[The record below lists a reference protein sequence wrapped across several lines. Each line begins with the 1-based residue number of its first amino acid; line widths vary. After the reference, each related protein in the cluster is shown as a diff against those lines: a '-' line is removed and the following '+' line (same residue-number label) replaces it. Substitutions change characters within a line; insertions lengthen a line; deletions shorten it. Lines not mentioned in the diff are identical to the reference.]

1 MLGEKKYDI
10 ITTTMLLALKRS
22 FISKPLLESL
32 QKLPEQI
39 SSVIKDEKNFALN
52 FSAGDIETIVINGM
66 GGSNLG
72 GYVIQSIFRDRL
84 KIPLLIEPGYDVPGY
99 VNSKTLYIISSYS
112 GSTEEPIAAY
122 KIAKR
127 RGAMIIVLCSD
138 NDSSLKKLA
147 LRDNVAHYF
156 FATSS
161 NPSNQPRLGLGY
173 GVSSLLML
181 FKKLNFLS
189 IKDKD
194 LEIIISQLKRKN
206 SILSKKGNEAE
217 QLAKKLVGHEALIIG
232 GQLFEGNLRIMR
244 NQWCETG
251 KNFAS
256 YLVVPDMN
264 HFSLEGLGKPVSNKK
279 RLVAI
284 EIQSSLYDAKIKKR
298 LELTKEIIKRQGI
311 KVVSY
316 SPSGKTPLAQSFDL
330 LQFGSWLTYYL
341 SIQNHVDPLPVPW
354 VDWFKKQL
362 LTK

>member
-1 MLGEKKYDI
+1 LLGEKKYDI
-10 ITTTMLLALKRS
+10 ITVTMLLALKRLP
-22 FISKPLLESL
+22 ISKPLLESL

-39 SSVIKDEKNFALN
+39 SSVVKDEKNIALN

-72 GYVIQSIFRDRL
+72 GYVIQSIFRDHL
-84 KIPLLIEPGYDVPGY
+84 KIPLLIEPGYDVPAY
-99 VNSKTLYIISSYS
+99 VNKKTLYIVSSYS

-122 KIAKR
+122 KAAKR
-127 RGAMIIVLCSD
+127 RGAMIIILCSES
-138 NDSSLKKLA
+138 NSPLKKLA
-147 LRDNVAHYF
+147 ERDNVAHYF
-156 FATSS
+156 FKTSA

-173 GVSSLLML
+173 GVSGLLML
-181 FKKLNFLS
+181 FKKLNFLTL
-189 IKDKD
+189 KDKD
-194 LEIIISQLKRKN
+194 LLKIISQLKRKN
-206 SILSKKGNEAE
+206 SILSKKGNEA
-217 QLAKKLVGHEALIIG
+217 QVLAKKLSGHEAILIG

-264 HFSLEGLGKPVSNKK
+264 HYSLEGLGKPTSNKK
-279 RLVAI
+279 RLAAL

-298 LELTKEIIKRQGI
+298 LALTKEVIKRQGI
-311 KVVSY
+311 SVVTY
-316 SPSGKTPLAQSFDL
+316 TPPGNTSLAQSFDL

-341 SIQNHVDPLPVPW
+341 SIQNRVDPLPVPW
-354 VDWFKKQL
+354 VDWFKKEL

>member
-1 MLGEKKYDI
+1 LLGEKKYDI
-10 ITTTMLLALKRS
+10 ITVTMFLALKRS
-22 FISKPLLESL
+22 PISKPLLESL

-39 SSVIKDEKNFALN
+39 NSVIRDEKNISLHFPADTL
-52 FSAGDIETIVINGM
+52 ETIVINGM

-72 GYVIQSIFRDRL
+72 GYLIQSIFRDRL
-84 KIPLLIEPGYDVPGY
+84 KIPLLIEPGYEIPAY
-99 VNSKTLYIISSYS
+99 VNKKTLYIVSSYS

-127 RGAMIIVLCSD
+127 RGAKIIIMCSD
-138 NDSSLKKLA
+138 SNNPLRKLA
-147 LRDNVAHYF
+147 KRDNVPHYF
-156 FATSS
+156 FTTTA

-173 GVSSLLML
+173 GVSGLLIL
-181 FKKLNFLS
+181 FKKLSLLS

-194 LEIIISQLKRKN
+194 LKEIITQLKRKN
-206 SILSKKGNEAE
+206 SVLSKKGSEA
-217 QLAKKLVGHEALIIG
+217 QLLAKKLAGHETILIG
-232 GQLFEGNLRIMR
+232 GQIFEGNLRIMR

-264 HFSLEGLGKPVSNKK
+264 HYALEGLSKPVSNKK
-279 RLVAI
+279 HLSALVI
-284 EIQSSLYDAKIKKR
+284 ESSLYDAKIRKR
-298 LELTKEIIKRQGI
+298 LELTKEIIHRQGI
-311 KVVSY
+311 KIVTY
-316 SPSGKTPLAQSFDL
+316 SPSGKTSLSQSFDL

-341 SIQNHVDPLPVPW
+341 SIQNRVDPLPVPW